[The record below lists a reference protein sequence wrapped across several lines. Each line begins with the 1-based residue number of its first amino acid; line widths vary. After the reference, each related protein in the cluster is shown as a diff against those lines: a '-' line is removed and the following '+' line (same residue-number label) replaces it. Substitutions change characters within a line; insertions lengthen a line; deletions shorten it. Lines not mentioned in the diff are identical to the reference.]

1 MLPETISVLIIG
13 AGPTGLAA
21 AIALVKQGIKDIVVV
36 DAQLQGQNSSRAIV
50 VHAATLEALESIGC
64 VDAIIAKG
72 VKGRGMMF
80 NRNTATFISAEF
92 KGLLAPYTRY
102 DFVLL
107 VPQTVVE
114 DVLHAELVQ
123 HDIQVLRPQRVVG
136 MASSTDHKCLNV
148 TFESGEVI
156 RADYVIGADGKKS
169 VVRELAGIS
178 YTDPDNAPIEDSV
191 AQLVLADVVFSPRHT
206 SLSDDCLMA
215 HVSPSGVFLTLPLPS
230 YHPDSSSD
238 DMVHR
243 IIFNIPASLGAPPSN
258 PSTEYLQDLLNTQGP
273 AHMSS
278 DPAVN
283 QQPIHIAKTVWSSR
297 YRTSSAIAGT
307 FFKPLHNEE
316 GSQGGRV
323 VILGDAAHTHSPF
336 GGQGM
341 NLGIRD
347 AVFLAPALKKSLSE
361 NTDDEL
367 ETWAATRR
375 TRALTTIHMTKQ
387 IAASMNHILSPNRFI
402 ASVSFWIF
410 RFVTRF
416 AFMRRWVVL
425 LSICYPKA

>member
-1 MLPETISVLIIG
+1 MLPEATSFLIIG

-21 AIALVKQGIKDIVVV
+21 AIALIKQGIRDIIVV
-36 DAQLQGQNSSRAIV
+36 DAQLQGQSSSRAVV

-72 VKGRGMMF
+72 VKGKGMMF
-80 NRNTATFISAEF
+80 NRNNATFISAEF
-92 KGLLAPYTRY
+92 RGLLAPYTRY

-123 HDIQVLRPQRVVG
+123 QGVQVLRPQRVVG
-136 MASSTDHKCLNV
+136 MASSTDYKGLNV

-156 RADYVIGADGKKS
+156 TADYVIGADGKNS

-178 YTDPDNAPIEDSV
+178 YVDPDNAPIEDSV
-191 AQLVLADVVFSPRHT
+191 AQLVLADVVFSPRRT
-206 SLSDDCLMA
+206 SLSNDCMMA

-230 YHPDSSSD
+230 YHPDLSSD

-258 PSTEYLQDLLNTQGP
+258 PSTEYLQNLLNTQGP

-297 YRTSSAIAGT
+297 YRTSSAIAST
-307 FFKPLHNEE
+307 FFKPLHTDE
-316 GSQGGRV
+316 GSSGGRV
-323 VILGDAAHTHSPF
+323 VIVGDAAHTHSPF

-347 AVFLAPALKKSLSE
+347 VVFLAPALKKSLSE
-361 NTDDEL
+361 NKDDEL
-367 ETWAATRR
+367 ESWAAVRR
-375 TRALTTIHMTKQ
+375 TRALTTIQTTKQ

-402 ASVSFWIF
+402 ASLSFWIF
-410 RFVTRF
+410 RFVTGF
-416 AFMRRWVVL
+416 AFMRRMAAWR
-425 LSICYPKA
+425 LSGLGNR